1 MSKLTAKQHRF
12 VQEYLLD
19 LNATQAAIRAGYS
32 AKTARQVGAENLT
45 KPVIAAAIFEAKADR
60 SERTKVDSDWV
71 LSRLA
76 DEADADIADLY
87 NEDGSLK
94 PVHQWPLI
102 WRKGLVAG
110 LDVEEIKAEGQTI
123 GIVRKVKLSD
133 RIKRVELIGKHVD
146 VQAFRDQVG
155 LTGKDGGPIEVSDA
169 RERIAG
175 RIAKLAAGIRQGGS
189 SGGSDEG

>member
-12 VQEYLLD
+12 IQEYLLD

>member
-1 MSKLTAKQHRF
+1 MALTAKQRRF
-12 VQEYLLD
+12 VDEYLVD

-32 AKTARQVGAENLT
+32 AKTAEQQGFQLLKKTSV
-45 KPVIAAAIFEAKADR
+45 AAAIFEAKADR
-60 SERTKVDSDWV
+60 SERTKVDADWV

-94 PVHQWPLI
+94 PVHEWPLI

-133 RIKRVELIGKHVD
+133 RIKRVELIGKHVE

-155 LTGKDGGPIEVSDA
+155 LTGKDGGPIEVTDA

-175 RIAKLAAGIRQGGS
+175 RIAKLAAGSRQGS
-189 SGGSDEG
+189 DSGGPDEG